1 MSGPVMSDLARL
13 AVVVVSYGDP
23 ALLERH
29 TTLVAEALRP
39 ARVVVVDNYSSDANR
54 DAVRALCEREGW
66 TGVFPG
72 TNTGFGA
79 GCNLGAAAALDA
91 GAEVLLFLNPDATI
105 DAESAVRLVAAVDA
119 EPLLLAGPT
128 VLGPGGEVASAGID
142 LDLDTGAMRPW
153 RRRGERSD
161 EAETLPW
168 VTGACF
174 AVTRELWERLAGFDE
189 RYFLYWEDVDLCA
202 RVRAFGGRVAV
213 IDGATATHS
222 GGGTQRPEGSRAKS
236 AAYYYFNIRNR
247 ALFARTWLG
256 QERERAWRRGAV
268 GAAYEILMRGGRRQL
283 LHPVRP
289 VSAVVR
295 GLHDGRRDRPVRVLE
310 SVRELRTTTNPY
322 IVQLV
327 ETLGRR
333 DDTEVVLFAFAR
345 AIAGRYDVFHV
356 HWPELL
362 MSARTPLRRLA
373 RRLLTTAFVTR
384 LRLTNTPAVR
394 TWHNLTRPDGL
405 SRWDHRLLDSL
416 ERRTRH
422 VIRLTDQTAPP
433 LDVPT
438 STIVHGHYRDWF
450 ASEVSTSSTTGST
463 TRSTTG
469 STTRQPRRVLY
480 FGLIKP
486 YKGVEQLLEAVADSP
501 GADLDVRL
509 VGSPS
514 DAALADRVRA
524 AVAADARVSAE
535 LSYADDATLAAEIGA
550 AALVVLPYKAM
561 HNSGAL
567 LLALSL
573 DTPVLAPDNEVN
585 RRLADEVGDGW
596 LHLFEGTLT
605 IEDLERALKAVANNR
620 PAGRPDLSAREWPE
634 SAALHAGAFRAA
646 LYPFH

>member
-1 MSGPVMSDLARL
+1 MSNLSRL

-23 ALLERH
+23 ALLEHH
-29 TTLVAEALRP
+29 TTQVATALAP
-39 ARVVVVDNYSSDANR
+39 ARIVVVDNHSTDANR
-54 DAVRALCEREGW
+54 AAVRNLCERKGW

-79 GCNLGAAAALDA
+79 GCNLGAAAALA
-91 GAEVLLFLNPDATI
+91 EGAEVLLFLNPDATI
-105 DAESAVRLVAAVDA
+105 DTESAVRLVAAVDA

-128 VLGPGGEVASAGID
+128 VLGSDGEVASAGLD
-142 LDLDTGAMRPW
+142 LDLETGTMRPW
-153 RRRGERSD
+153 RRRAQHSRSQRP

-168 VTGACF
+168 ITGACF
-174 AVTRELWERLAGFDE
+174 AVTRELWERVGGFDE

-202 RVRAFGGRVAV
+202 RVQALGGRVAV

-222 GGGTQRPEGSRAKS
+222 GGGTQRAEGSRAKS
-236 AAYYYFNIRNR
+236 PAYYYFNIRNR
-247 ALFARTWLG
+247 ALFARTWLS
-256 QERERAWRRGAV
+256 QERQQAWRRGAV

-289 VSAVVR
+289 VSAAVR
-295 GLHDGRRDRPVRVLE
+295 GLRDGRRDRPVRVLE
-310 SVRELRTTTNPY
+310 SARELRATTNPY

-327 ETLGRR
+327 QTLGRR
-333 DDTEVVLFAFAR
+333 DDTEVLLFGFAR

-373 RRLLTTAFVTR
+373 RRLLTTAFVA
-384 LRLTNTPAVR
+384 RLTLTRTPVVR
-394 TWHNLTRPDGL
+394 TWHNLLRPDGL

-438 STIVHGHYRDWF
+438 STIVHAHYRDWF
-450 ASEVSTSSTTGST
+450 APMIEVSTSSATGST
-463 TRSTTG
+463 TSH
-469 STTRQPRRVLY
+469 PRRVLY

-486 YKGVEQLLEAVADSP
+486 YKGVELLLEAVADSP
-501 GADLDVRL
+501 EADLEVRL
-509 VGSPS
+509 IGSPT
-514 DAALADRVRA
+514 DPALADQVRA

-535 LSYADDATLAAEIGA
+535 LSYADDATLAAEIA
-550 AALVVLPYKAM
+550 QAALVVLPYRAM

-585 RRLADEVGDGW
+585 RRLADEVGAGW

-605 IEDLERALKAVANNR
+605 IEDLERALKSVATD
-620 PAGRPDLSAREWPE
+620 PPSGRPDLSAREWPE
-634 SAALHAGAFRAA
+634 SAALHAAAFRAA
-646 LYPFH
+646 LRP

>member
-1 MSGPVMSDLARL
+1 MSELSRL
-13 AVVVVSYGDP
+13 AVVVVSYGAP

-29 TTLVAEALRP
+29 TTHVAAALRP
-39 ARVVVVDNYSSDANR
+39 ARIVVVDNHSTDANR

-79 GCNLGAAAALDA
+79 GCNLGAAAALA
-91 GAEVLLFLNPDATI
+91 EGAEVLLFLNPDATI
-105 DAESAVRLVAAVDA
+105 DAESAVRLMAAVEA

-128 VLGPGGEVASAGID
+128 VLGSDGSVASAGID
-142 LDLDTGAMRPW
+142 LDLDTGMMRPW
-153 RRRGERSD
+153 RRRAALPIEQSPG
-161 EAETLPW
+161 AETLPW

-174 AVTRELWERLAGFDE
+174 AVTRELWERLSGFDE

-202 RVRAFGGRVAV
+202 RVQALGGRVAV
-213 IDGATATHS
+213 IDGVTAIHS
-222 GGGTQRPEGSRAKS
+222 GGGTQRAEGSRAKS
-236 AAYYYFNIRNR
+236 PAYYYFNIRNR
-247 ALFARTWLG
+247 ALFARAWLS
-256 QERERAWRRGAV
+256 QERQGAWRRGAV

-295 GLHDGRRDRPVRVLE
+295 GLRDGRRDRPVRVLA
-310 SVRELRTTTNPY
+310 SARELRATTNPY

-333 DDTEVVLFAFAR
+333 DDTEVVLFGFAR
-345 AIAGRYDVFHV
+345 AIVGRYDVFHV

-362 MSARTPLRRLA
+362 LTSARTPLRRLA
-373 RRLLTTAFVTR
+373 RRLLTTAFILR
-384 LRLTNTPAVR
+384 LRLTRTPVVR
-394 TWHNLTRPDGL
+394 TWHNLVRPDGL
-405 SRWDHRLLDSL
+405 SRWDHLLLNAL

-433 LDVPT
+433 LDVPI
-438 STIVHGHYRDWF
+438 STIVHAHYRDWF
-450 ASEVSTSSTTGST
+450 EPVIRALDETVETVE
-463 TRSTTG
+463 
-469 STTRQPRRVLY
+469 RRVLY

-501 GADLDVRL
+501 EADLDVRL

-514 DAALADRVRA
+514 DPALADQVRA
-524 AVAADARVSAE
+524 AVAADTRVSAD
-535 LSYADDATLAAEIGA
+535 LSYADDATLAAEIA
-550 AALVVLPYKAM
+550 AATLVVLPYKAM

-585 RRLADEVGDGW
+585 RRLAEEVGEGW

-605 IEDLERALKAVANNR
+605 IEDLERALKAVVAN
-620 PAGRPDLSAREWPE
+620 PPYGRPDLSAREWPE
-634 SAALHAGAFRAA
+634 SAALHAAAFRAS
-646 LYPFH
+646 LYP

>member
-1 MSGPVMSDLARL
+1 MSELSPL

-29 TTLVAEALRP
+29 TTQVAAALRP
-39 ARVVVVDNYSSDANR
+39 ARIVVVDNHSTDANR
-54 DAVRALCEREGW
+54 DAARALCDREGW

-79 GCNLGAAAALDA
+79 GCNLGAAAALA
-91 GAEVLLFLNPDATI
+91 EGAEVLLFLNPDATI
-105 DAESAVRLVAAVDA
+105 DAESAVRLMAAVEA

-128 VLGPGGEVASAGID
+128 VLSPDGEVASAGLD
-142 LDLDTGAMRPW
+142 LDLDTGMMRPW
-153 RRRGERSD
+153 RRRAEHP

-174 AVTRELWERLAGFDE
+174 AVTRELWERLSGFDE

-202 RVRAFGGRVAV
+202 RVQALGGRVAV
-213 IDGATATHS
+213 IDGATAIHS
-222 GGGTQRPEGSRAKS
+222 GGGTQRAEGSRAKS
-236 AAYYYFNIRNR
+236 PAYYYFNIRNR
-247 ALFARTWLG
+247 ALFARTWLS
-256 QERERAWRRGAV
+256 QERQRAWRRGAV

-289 VSAVVR
+289 VSAVIR
-295 GLHDGRRDRPVRVLE
+295 GLRDGRRDRPVRVLE
-310 SVRELRTTTNPY
+310 SARELRATTNPY

-333 DDTEVVLFAFAR
+333 DDTEVVLFGFAR

-362 MSARTPLRRLA
+362 LTSARTPLRRLA
-373 RRLLTTAFVTR
+373 RRLLTSAFILR
-384 LRLTNTPAVR
+384 LRLTRTPVVR
-394 TWHNLTRPDGL
+394 TWHNLVRPDGL
-405 SRWDHRLLDSL
+405 SRWDHRLLDAL

-438 STIVHGHYRDWF
+438 STIVHAHYRDWF
-450 ASEVSTSSTTGST
+450 DRIEPAFEATPN
-463 TRSTTG
+463 
-469 STTRQPRRVLY
+469 PRRVLY

-501 GADLDVRL
+501 EADLDVRL

-514 DAALADRVRA
+514 DPALADQVRA
-524 AVAADARVSAE
+524 AAATDARISAD
-535 LSYADDATLAAEIGA
+535 LTYADDATLAAEIAGA
-550 AALVVLPYKAM
+550 TLVVLPYKAM

-585 RRLADEVGDGW
+585 RRLAEEVGEGW

-605 IEDLERALKAVANNR
+605 IEDLERALKAVTAN
-620 PAGRPDLSAREWPE
+620 PPGGRPDLSAREWPE
-634 SAALHAGAFRAA
+634 SAALHAAAFRAA
-646 LYPFH
+646 LLP

>member
-1 MSGPVMSDLARL
+1 MSELSRL

-29 TTLVAEALRP
+29 TTQVAAALRH
-39 ARVVVVDNYSSDANR
+39 ARIVVVDNHSTDAHR
-54 DAVRALCEREGW
+54 DAVRRLCDREGW

-79 GCNLGAAAALDA
+79 GCNLGAAAALA
-91 GAEVLLFLNPDATI
+91 EGAEVLLFLNPDATI
-105 DAESAVRLVAAVDA
+105 EAESAVRLMAAVEA

-128 VLGPGGEVASAGID
+128 VLGADGEVASAGLD

-153 RRRGERSD
+153 RRRSEHPG
-161 EAETLPW
+161 AETLPW

-174 AVTRELWERLAGFDE
+174 AVTRELWERLSGFDE

-202 RVRAFGGRVAV
+202 RVQALGGRVAV
-213 IDGATATHS
+213 IEGATAIHS
-222 GGGTQRPEGSRAKS
+222 GGGTQRLEGSRAKS
-236 AAYYYFNIRNR
+236 PAYYYFNIRNR
-247 ALFARTWLG
+247 ALFARTWLS
-256 QERERAWRRGAV
+256 QERQRSWRRGAV

-289 VSAVVR
+289 VSAVLR
-295 GLHDGRRDRPVRVLE
+295 GLRDGRRDRPVRVLE
-310 SVRELRTTTNPY
+310 SARELRATTNPY
-322 IVQLV
+322 IVQLI
-327 ETLGRR
+327 ETLGQR
-333 DDTEVVLFAFAR
+333 DDTEVVLFGFAR
-345 AIAGRYDVFHV
+345 AIVGRYDVFHV

-362 MSARTPLRRLA
+362 VTSARTPLRRLA
-373 RRLLTTAFVTR
+373 RRLLTTAFITR
-384 LRLTNTPAVR
+384 LWLTRTPVVR
-394 TWHNLTRPDGL
+394 TWHNLVRPDGL
-405 SRWDHRLLDSL
+405 SRWDHRLLDAL

-438 STIVHGHYRDWF
+438 STIVHAHYRDWF
-450 ASEVSTSSTTGST
+450 EPVTEALEPIEPVDS
-463 TRSTTG
+463 
-469 STTRQPRRVLY
+469 RVLY

-501 GADLDVRL
+501 EADLDVRL

-514 DAALADRVRA
+514 DPALADRVRA
-524 AVAADARVSAE
+524 AVAADARISAD
-535 LSYADDATLAAEIGA
+535 LSYADDPTLAAEIA
-550 AALVVLPYKAM
+550 AATLVVLPYKAM

-585 RRLADEVGDGW
+585 RRLAEEVGEGW

-605 IEDLERALKAVANNR
+605 VEDLERALKAVTANP

-634 SAALHAGAFRAA
+634 SAALHAAAFRAS
-646 LYPFH
+646 LYP

>member
-1 MSGPVMSDLARL
+1 MSELSRL

-29 TTLVAEALRP
+29 TTQVAAALGP
-39 ARVVVVDNYSSDANR
+39 ARIVVVDNHSTDAHR
-54 DAVRALCEREGW
+54 DAVRQLCDRGGW

-79 GCNLGAAAALDA
+79 GCNLGAAAALAD

-105 DAESAVRLVAAVDA
+105 DAESAVRLMAAVEA

-128 VLGPGGEVASAGID
+128 VLGPDGEVASAGLD

-153 RRRGERSD
+153 RRRTEHP
-161 EAETLPW
+161 EADTLPW
-168 VTGACF
+168 VTGACI
-174 AVTRELWERLAGFDE
+174 AVTRELWERLSGFDE

-202 RVRAFGGRVAV
+202 RVQALGGRVAV
-213 IDGATATHS
+213 IDGATAIHS
-222 GGGTQRPEGSRAKS
+222 GGGTQRLEGSRAKS
-236 AAYYYFNIRNR
+236 PAYYYFNIRNR
-247 ALFARTWLG
+247 ALFARTWLS
-256 QERERAWRRGAV
+256 QERQQAWRRGAF

-289 VSAVVR
+289 VSAVLR
-295 GLHDGRRDRPVRVLE
+295 GLRDGRRDRPVRVLE
-310 SVRELRTTTNPY
+310 SARELRATTNPY
-322 IVQLV
+322 IVQLI
-327 ETLGRR
+327 ETLDRR
-333 DDTEVVLFAFAR
+333 DDTEVVLFGFAR
-345 AIAGRYDVFHV
+345 AIVGRYDVFHV

-362 MSARTPLRRLA
+362 LTSARTPLRRLA
-373 RRLLTTAFVTR
+373 RRLLTTAFITR
-384 LRLTNTPAVR
+384 LRLTRTPVVR
-394 TWHNLTRPDGL
+394 TWHNLVRPNGL
-405 SRWDHRLLDSL
+405 SRWDHRLLDAL

-438 STIVHGHYRDWF
+438 STIVHAHYRDWF
-450 ASEVSTSSTTGST
+450 EPVIEALEPIEPVDS
-463 TRSTTG
+463 
-469 STTRQPRRVLY
+469 RVLY

-486 YKGVEQLLEAVADSP
+486 YKGVEQLLEAIADSP
-501 GADLDVRL
+501 EAELDVRL

-514 DAALADRVRA
+514 DPALADRVRA
-524 AVAADARVSAE
+524 AAAADARISAD
-535 LSYADDATLAAEIGA
+535 LSYADDPTLAAEIA
-550 AALVVLPYKAM
+550 AATLVVLPYKAM

-585 RRLADEVGDGW
+585 RRLAEEVGEGW

-605 IEDLERALKAVANNR
+605 IEDLERALKAVTANP

-634 SAALHAGAFRAA
+634 SAALHAAAFRVS
-646 LYPFH
+646 LYP

>member
-1 MSGPVMSDLARL
+1 MSDLARV

-29 TTLVAEALRP
+29 TTRVAAALRP
-39 ARVVVVDNYSSDANR
+39 ARIVVVDNHSTDAHR
-54 DAVRALCEREGW
+54 AAVRTLCEREGW

-79 GCNLGAAAALDA
+79 GCNLGAAAALAA
-91 GAEVLLFLNPDATI
+91 GAEVLLFLNPDAGI
-105 DAESAVRLVAAVDA
+105 DAESAVRLVAAVEA

-128 VLGPGGEVASAGID
+128 VLGPDGSVASAGLD
-142 LDLDTGAMRPW
+142 LDLDTGTMRPW
-153 RRRGERSD
+153 RRR
-161 EAETLPW
+161 AEHPGADTLPW

-213 IDGATATHS
+213 VDGATAIHS
-222 GGGTQRPEGSRAKS
+222 GGGTQRAEGSRAKS

-247 ALFARTWLG
+247 ALFARTWLS
-256 QERERAWRRGAV
+256 QEQERAWRRGAV

-289 VSAVVR
+289 VSAVLQ
-295 GLHDGRRDRPVRVLE
+295 GLRDGRRDRPVRVME
-310 SVRELRTTTNPY
+310 SVRELRATTNPY

-327 ETLGRR
+327 ETLGQR
-333 DDTEVVLFAFAR
+333 DDTEVVLFGFGR
-345 AIAGRYDVFHV
+345 AIAGRYDIFHV

-362 MSARTPLRRLA
+362 ITSAGTPLRRLA
-373 RRLLTTAFVTR
+373 RRLLTTAFVARLWLTR
-384 LRLTNTPAVR
+384 TPVVR
-394 TWHNLTRPDGL
+394 TWHNLARPDGL
-405 SRWDHRLLDSL
+405 SRWDHRLLDAL

-433 LDVPT
+433 LEVPT
-438 STIVHGHYRDWF
+438 STIVHAHYRDWF
-450 ASEVSTSSTTGST
+450 ERIEPAAEVTPN
-463 TRSTTG
+463 
-469 STTRQPRRVLY
+469 PRRALY

-501 GADLDVRL
+501 EADLDVRL
-509 VGSPS
+509 VGSPA
-514 DAALADRVRA
+514 DPTLADRVRA
-524 AVAADARVSAE
+524 AVSADPRISAE
-535 LSYADDATLAAEIGA
+535 LSYADDATLAAEIAA

-585 RRLADEVGDGW
+585 RRLAEEVGEGW

-605 IEDLERALKAVANNR
+605 IEDLERALKAVAAG
-620 PAGRPDLSAREWPE
+620 PPPGRPDLSAREWPE
-634 SAALHAGAFRAA
+634 SAALHAAAFRAA
-646 LYPFH
+646 LLP

>member
-1 MSGPVMSDLARL
+1 MSDLGRL
-13 AVVVVSYGDP
+13 AVVVVGYGDP
-23 ALLERH
+23 ALLERN
-29 TTLVAEALRP
+29 TTQVAAALRP
-39 ARVVVVDNYSSDANR
+39 ARIVVVDNHSTDAHR
-54 DAVRALCEREGW
+54 SAVRALCEREGW

-79 GCNLGAAAALDA
+79 GCNLGAAAALA
-91 GAEVLLFLNPDATI
+91 EGAEVLLFLNPDATI
-105 DAESAVRLVAAVDA
+105 DAESAVRLMAAVEA

-128 VLGPGGEVASAGID
+128 VLGPDGSVASAGLD
-142 LDLDTGAMRPW
+142 LDLQTGRMRPW
-153 RRRGERSD
+153 RRRAEQGPD
-161 EAETLPW
+161 AETLPW

-213 IDGATATHS
+213 VDGATAVHS
-222 GGGTQRPEGSRAKS
+222 GGGTQRSEGCRAKS
-236 AAYYYFNIRNR
+236 PAYYYFNIRNR

-289 VSAVVR
+289 LSAVLQ
-295 GLHDGRRDRPVRVLE
+295 GLRDGRRDRPVRVLE
-310 SVRELRTTTNPY
+310 SVRELRATTNPY

-327 ETLGRR
+327 ETLERR
-333 DDTEVVLFAFAR
+333 DDTEVVLFGFAR

-362 MSARTPLRRLA
+362 MTSAGTPLRRLA
-373 RRLLTTAFVTR
+373 RRLLTTAFVAR
-384 LRLTNTPAVR
+384 LRLTRTPVVR
-394 TWHNLTRPDGL
+394 TWHNLARPDGL
-405 SRWDHRLLDSL
+405 SRWDHRLLDAL

-438 STIVHGHYRDWF
+438 STIVHAHYRDWF
-450 ASEVSTSSTTGST
+450 ERIAPAAET
-463 TRSTTG
+463 TRN
-469 STTRQPRRVLY
+469 PRRTLY

-486 YKGVEQLLEAVADSP
+486 YKGVEQLLEAVAAAP
-501 GADLDVRL
+501 EADLDVRL

-514 DAALADRVRA
+514 DPTLADQVRA
-524 AVAADARVSAE
+524 AVATDPRITAD
-535 LSYADDATLAAEIGA
+535 LSYADDATLAAEIAA
-550 AALVVLPYKAM
+550 AALVVLPYRAM

-585 RRLADEVGDGW
+585 RRLAQEVGEGW

-605 IEDLERALKAVANNR
+605 IDDLEQALKAVAAGP
-620 PAGRPDLSAREWPE
+620 PAGRPDLSGREWPE
-634 SAALHAGAFRAA
+634 SAALHAAAFRAS
-646 LYPFH
+646 LYP

>member
-1 MSGPVMSDLARL
+1 MSELSRL

-29 TTLVAEALRP
+29 TTQVAAALGP
-39 ARVVVVDNYSSDANR
+39 ARIVVVDNHSTDAHR
-54 DAVRALCEREGW
+54 DAVRQLCAREGW

-79 GCNLGAAAALDA
+79 GCNLGAAAALA
-91 GAEVLLFLNPDATI
+91 EGADVLLFLNPDASI
-105 DAESAVRLVAAVDA
+105 DVESAVRLMAAVEA

-128 VLGPGGEVASAGID
+128 VLGPDGEVASAGLD
-142 LDLDTGAMRPW
+142 LDLDTGTMRPW
-153 RRRGERSD
+153 RRRTEHPKSD
-161 EAETLPW
+161 TLPW

-174 AVTRELWERLAGFDE
+174 AVTRELWERLSGFDE

-202 RVRAFGGRVAV
+202 RVQALGGRVAV
-213 IDGATATHS
+213 IEGATAIHS
-222 GGGTQRPEGSRAKS
+222 GGGTQRLEGSRAKS
-236 AAYYYFNIRNR
+236 PAYYYFNIRNR
-247 ALFARTWLG
+247 ALFARTWLSQG
-256 QERERAWRRGAV
+256 RQRTWRRGAV

-289 VSAVVR
+289 VSAVLR
-295 GLHDGRRDRPVRVLE
+295 GLRDGRRDRPVRVLE
-310 SVRELRTTTNPY
+310 SARELRATTNPY
-322 IVQLV
+322 IVQLI
-327 ETLGRR
+327 ETLERR
-333 DDTEVVLFAFAR
+333 DDTEVVLFGFAR
-345 AIAGRYDVFHV
+345 AIVGRYDVFHV

-362 MSARTPLRRLA
+362 VTSARTPLRRLA
-373 RRLLTTAFVTR
+373 RRLLTTAFITR
-384 LRLTNTPAVR
+384 LRLTRTPVVR
-394 TWHNLTRPDGL
+394 TWHNLVRSDGL
-405 SRWDHRLLDSL
+405 SPWDHRLLDAL

-422 VIRLTDQTAPP
+422 IIRLTDQTAPP

-438 STIVHGHYRDWF
+438 STIVHAHYRDWF
-450 ASEVSTSSTTGST
+450 EPVTEALEPIEPVDS
-463 TRSTTG
+463 
-469 STTRQPRRVLY
+469 RVLY

-501 GADLDVRL
+501 EADLDVRL

-514 DAALADRVRA
+514 DPALADRVRA
-524 AVAADARVSAE
+524 AVAADARISAD
-535 LSYADDATLAAEIGA
+535 LSYADDPTLAAEIA
-550 AALVVLPYKAM
+550 AATLVVLPYKAM

-585 RRLADEVGDGW
+585 RRLAEEVGEGW

-605 IEDLERALKAVANNR
+605 IEDLEGALKAVTANP

-634 SAALHAGAFRAA
+634 SAALHAAVFRAS
-646 LYPFH
+646 LYP

>member
-1 MSGPVMSDLARL
+1 MSDLSRL
-13 AVVVVSYGDP
+13 AVVVVGYGDP
-23 ALLERH
+23 TLLERN
-29 TTLVAEALRP
+29 TTQVAAALGP
-39 ARVVVVDNYSSDANR
+39 ARIVVVDNFSTDANR
-54 DAVRALCEREGW
+54 AAVRALCEHEGW

-79 GCNLGAAAALDA
+79 GCNLGAAAALAA

-105 DAESAVRLVAAVDA
+105 DAESVVRLVAAVEA

-128 VLGPGGEVASAGID
+128 VLGPDGSVASAGID
-142 LDLDTGAMRPW
+142 LDVKTGAMRPW
-153 RRRGERSD
+153 RRRTEHP

-168 VTGACF
+168 ITGACF
-174 AVTRELWERLAGFDE
+174 AVTRELWERLTGFDE

-202 RVRAFGGRVAV
+202 RVRTFGGQVAIV
-213 IDGATATHS
+213 DGATATHS
-222 GGGTQRPEGSRAKS
+222 GGGTQRAEGSRAKS
-236 AAYYYFNIRNR
+236 PAYYYFNIRNR
-247 ALFARTWLG
+247 ALFARTWLN
-256 QERERAWRRGAV
+256 QEQERAWRRGAV

-289 VSAVVR
+289 VSAVLQ
-295 GLHDGRRDRPVRVLE
+295 GLRDGRRDRPVRVME
-310 SVRELRTTTNPY
+310 SVRELRPTTNPY

-333 DDTEVVLFAFAR
+333 DDTEVVLFGFAR

-356 HWPELL
+356 HWPEL
-362 MSARTPLRRLA
+362 MTTSAGTPLRRLA
-373 RRLLTTAFVTR
+373 RRLLTTAFVAR
-384 LRLTNTPAVR
+384 LRLTRTPVVR
-394 TWHNLTRPDGL
+394 TWHNLARPDGL
-405 SRWDHRLLDSL
+405 TRWDHRLLDAL

-438 STIVHGHYRDWF
+438 STIVHAHYRDWF
-450 ASEVSTSSTTGST
+450 EPVIEALAEPVETVE
-463 TRSTTG
+463 
-469 STTRQPRRVLY
+469 RRVLY

-486 YKGVEQLLEAVADSP
+486 YKGVEQLLEAVTDHP
-501 GADLDVRL
+501 EADLDVRL

-514 DAALADRVRA
+514 DPTLADRVRA
-524 AVAADARVSAE
+524 AVEADPRVSAE
-535 LSYADDATLAAEIGA
+535 LSYADDATLAAEVAA

-573 DTPVLAPDNEVN
+573 DTPVLAPANEVN
-585 RRLADEVGDGW
+585 RRLAEEVGEGW

-605 IEDLERALKAVANNR
+605 IEDLERALKAVAAN
-620 PAGRPDLSAREWPE
+620 PPGDRPDLSAREWPE
-634 SAALHAGAFRAA
+634 SAALHAAAFRASM
-646 LYPFH
+646 YP

>member
-1 MSGPVMSDLARL
+1 MSDLSRL

-29 TTLVAEALRP
+29 TTKVAAAVGP
-39 ARVVVVDNYSSDANR
+39 ARIVVVDNHSTDAHR
-54 DAVRALCEREGW
+54 AAVRDLCEREGW
-66 TGVFPG
+66 TGILPG

-79 GCNLGAAAALDA
+79 GCNLGAAAALA
-91 GAEVLLFLNPDATI
+91 EGAEVLLFLNPDATI
-105 DAESAVRLVAAVDA
+105 DAESAVRLVAAVEA
-119 EPLLLAGPT
+119 ETLLLAGPT
-128 VLGPGGEVASAGID
+128 VLGPGGEVASAGLD
-142 LDLDTGAMRPW
+142 LDLDTGMMRPW
-153 RRRGERSD
+153 RRRAEHS
-161 EAETLPW
+161 EADTLPW
-168 VTGACF
+168 LTGACF

-213 IDGATATHS
+213 VDGATAVHA
-222 GGGTQRPEGSRAKS
+222 GGGTQRAEGSRAKS
-236 AAYYYFNIRNR
+236 PGYYYFNIRNR
-247 ALFARTWLG
+247 ALFARTWLS

-289 VSAVVR
+289 LSAVIQ

-310 SVRELRTTTNPY
+310 SARELRATTNPY

-327 ETLGRR
+327 ESVGQR
-333 DDTEVVLFAFAR
+333 DDTEVVLFGFAR

-362 MSARTPLRRLA
+362 LTSARTPLRRLA
-373 RRLLTTAFVTR
+373 RRLLTTAFVARLWLTR
-384 LRLTNTPAVR
+384 TPVVR

-405 SRWDHRLLDSL
+405 SRWDHRILDAL

-422 VIRLTDQTAPP
+422 VIRLTDQTVPP
-433 LDVPT
+433 LEVPT
-438 STIVHGHYRDWF
+438 STIVHAHYRDWF
-450 ASEVSTSSTTGST
+450 ERIEPAVEATPN
-463 TRSTTG
+463 
-469 STTRQPRRVLY
+469 PRRALY

-486 YKGVEQLLEAVADSP
+486 YKGVEQLLAAVADSP
-501 GADLDVRL
+501 EADLDVRL

-514 DAALADRVRA
+514 DPALADQVRA
-524 AVAADARVSAE
+524 AVAADARVSAD
-535 LSYADDATLAAEIGA
+535 LSYADDATLAAEIAA
-550 AALVVLPYKAM
+550 AALVVLPYRAM

-585 RRLADEVGDGW
+585 RRLAEEVGEGW

-605 IEDLERALKAVANNR
+605 IEDLERALKAVAAT
-620 PAGRPDLSAREWPE
+620 PPSGRPDLSAREWPE
-634 SAALHAGAFRAA
+634 SAALHAAAFRAS
-646 LYPFH
+646 LYP

>member
-1 MSGPVMSDLARL
+1 MSDLARV

-29 TTLVAEALRP
+29 TTRVAAALRP
-39 ARVVVVDNYSSDANR
+39 ARIVVVDNHSTDAHR
-54 DAVRALCEREGW
+54 AAVRALCEREGW

-79 GCNLGAAAALDA
+79 GCNLGAAAALAA

-105 DAESAVRLVAAVDA
+105 DAESAVRLVAAVEA

-128 VLGPGGEVASAGID
+128 VLGPDGSVASAGLD
-142 LDLDTGAMRPW
+142 LDLDTGTMRPW
-153 RRRGERSD
+153 RRR
-161 EAETLPW
+161 AEHPGADTLPW

-213 IDGATATHS
+213 VDGATAIHS
-222 GGGTQRPEGSRAKS
+222 GGGTQRAEGSRAKS
-236 AAYYYFNIRNR
+236 PAYYYFNIRNR
-247 ALFARTWLG
+247 ALFARTWLS
-256 QERERAWRRGAV
+256 QEQERAWRRGAV

-289 VSAVVR
+289 VSAVLQ
-295 GLHDGRRDRPVRVLE
+295 GLRDGRRDRPVRVME
-310 SVRELRTTTNPY
+310 SVRELRATTNPY

-327 ETLGRR
+327 ETLGQR
-333 DDTEVVLFAFAR
+333 DDTDVLLFSFRR
-345 AIAGRYDVFHV
+345 ALAGRYDVFHV

-362 MSARTPLRRLA
+362 MTSASTRLRRLA
-373 RRLLTTAFVTR
+373 RRLLTAAFVARLWLTR
-384 LRLTNTPAVR
+384 TPVVR
-394 TWHNLTRPDGL
+394 TWHNLARPDGL
-405 SRWDHRLLDSL
+405 SRWDHRLLDAL

-422 VIRLTDQTAPP
+422 IIRLTEQTAPP
-433 LDVPT
+433 LEVPT
-438 STIVHGHYRDWF
+438 STILHAHYRDWF
-450 ASEVSTSSTTGST
+450 ERIEPAAEVTPN
-463 TRSTTG
+463 
-469 STTRQPRRVLY
+469 PRRALY

-501 GADLDVRL
+501 EADLDVRL
-509 VGSPS
+509 VGSPA
-514 DAALADRVRA
+514 DPTLADRVRA
-524 AVAADARVSAE
+524 AVSADPRISAE
-535 LSYADDATLAAEIGA
+535 LSYADDATLAAEIAA

-585 RRLADEVGDGW
+585 RRLAEEVGEGW
-596 LHLFEGTLT
+596 LHLFDGTLT
-605 IEDLERALKAVANNR
+605 IEDLERTLKAVAAG
-620 PAGRPDLSAREWPE
+620 PPPGRPDLSAREWPE
-634 SAALHAGAFRAA
+634 SAALHAAAFRAA
-646 LYPFH
+646 LLP

>member
-1 MSGPVMSDLARL
+1 MSDLSRL
-13 AVVVVSYGDP
+13 AVVVVSFGDP

-29 TTLVAEALRP
+29 TTQVAAELRP
-39 ARVVVVDNYSSDANR
+39 ARIVVVDNHSTDANR

-79 GCNLGAAAALDA
+79 GCNLGASAALA
-91 GAEVLLFLNPDATI
+91 EGAEVLLFLNPDATI
-105 DAESAVRLVAAVDA
+105 DAESAVRLMAAVEA
-119 EPLLLAGPT
+119 EPLLLAGPR
-128 VLGPGGEVASAGID
+128 VLGPDGVVASAGLD
-142 LDLDTGAMRPW
+142 LDLETGAMRPW
-153 RRRGERSD
+153 RRRGKHAG
-161 EAETLPW
+161 AETLLPW

-174 AVTRELWERLAGFDE
+174 AVTSELWERLSGFDE

-202 RVRAFGGRVAV
+202 RVQALGGRVSV
-213 IDGATATHS
+213 VEEATAIHS
-222 GGGTQRPEGSRAKS
+222 GGGTQRAEGSRAKS
-236 AAYYYFNIRNR
+236 PAYYYFNIRNR

-256 QERERAWRRGAV
+256 QERQRAWRRRAV

-289 VSAVVR
+289 LFAVMR
-295 GLHDGRRDRPVRVLE
+295 GLRDGRRDRPVRVLE
-310 SVRELRTTTNPY
+310 SVRELRATTNPY

-333 DDTEVVLFAFAR
+333 DDTEVLLFSWAR
-345 AIAGRYDVFHV
+345 AVAGRYDVFHV

-362 MSARTPLRRLA
+362 VTSARTPLRRLA
-373 RRLLTTAFVTR
+373 RRLLTTAFVLR
-384 LRLTNTPAVR
+384 LRLTRTPVVR
-394 TWHNLTRPDGL
+394 TWHNLVRPDGL
-405 SRWDHRLLDSL
+405 SRWDHRLLDAL
-416 ERRTRH
+416 ERRTQH

-438 STIVHGHYRDWF
+438 STIVHAHYRDWF
-450 ASEVSTSSTTGST
+450 EPVIEALPEPVD
-463 TRSTTG
+463 
-469 STTRQPRRVLY
+469 PVARRVLY

-501 GADLDVRL
+501 EADLDVRL

-514 DAALADRVRA
+514 DPTLAEQVRA
-524 AVAADARVSAE
+524 AAAADARVSAD
-535 LSYADDATLAAEIGA
+535 LSYADDATLAAEITA

-573 DTPVLAPDNEVN
+573 DTPVLAPANDVN
-585 RRLADEVGDGW
+585 RRLAEEVGEGW

-605 IEDLERALKAVANNR
+605 IEDLERTLKAVTANP

-634 SAALHAGAFRAA
+634 SAALHAAAFRAS
-646 LYPFH
+646 LHP

>member
-1 MSGPVMSDLARL
+1 MSELSRL

-29 TTLVAEALRP
+29 ATQVAAALRP
-39 ARVVVVDNYSSDANR
+39 ARIVVVDNHSTDTHR
-54 DAVRALCEREGW
+54 TAVRRLCEREGW

-79 GCNLGAAAALDA
+79 GCNLGAAAALA
-91 GAEVLLFLNPDATI
+91 EGAEVLLFVNPDATI
-105 DAESAVRLVAAVDA
+105 GAESAVRLVAAVEA

-128 VLGPGGEVASAGID
+128 VLGPDGSVASAGID

-153 RRRGERSD
+153 RRRAEHPG
-161 EAETLPW
+161 AETLPW

-213 IDGATATHS
+213 VDGATAVHA
-222 GGGTQRPEGSRAKS
+222 GGGTQRAEGSRAKS
-236 AAYYYFNIRNR
+236 PAYYYFNIRNR
-247 ALFARTWLG
+247 ALFARTWLSR
-256 QERERAWRRGAV
+256 EREQAWRRGAV

-283 LHPVRP
+283 LRPVRP
-289 VSAVVR
+289 VSAVLR
-295 GLHDGRRDRPVRVLE
+295 GLRDGRRDRPVRVLE
-310 SVRELRTTTNPY
+310 SVRELRATTNPY

-333 DDTEVVLFAFAR
+333 DDTEVVLFSFAR
-345 AIAGRYDVFHV
+345 AVAGRYDVFHV

-362 MSARTPLRRLA
+362 LTSARTPLRRLA
-373 RRLLTTAFVTR
+373 RRLLTTAFITR
-384 LRLTNTPAVR
+384 LRLTRTPVVR
-394 TWHNLTRPDGL
+394 TWHNLVRPDGL
-405 SRWDHRLLDSL
+405 SRWDHRLLDAL

-438 STIVHGHYRDWF
+438 STIVHAHYRDWF
-450 ASEVSTSSTTGST
+450 EPVVDAFAEPVETVD
-463 TRSTTG
+463 
-469 STTRQPRRVLY
+469 RRVLY

-486 YKGVEQLLEAVADSP
+486 YKGVEQLLEAVTDSP
-501 GADLDVRL
+501 EADLDVRL

-514 DAALADRVRA
+514 DPALADQVRA
-524 AVAADARVSAE
+524 AAAADARVSAD
-535 LSYADDATLAAEIGA
+535 LSYADDATLAAEIAA
-550 AALVVLPYKAM
+550 AALVVLPYRAM

-585 RRLADEVGDGW
+585 RLLVEEVGEGW
-596 LHLFEGTLT
+596 LHLFEGGLG
-605 IEDLERALKAVANNR
+605 IEDLERALKAVAANP

-634 SAALHAGAFRAA
+634 SAALHAAVFRAS
-646 LYPFH
+646 LYP

>member
-1 MSGPVMSDLARL
+1 MSDLSRL

-23 ALLERH
+23 ALVERH
-29 TTLVAEALRP
+29 TTQVAAALSP
-39 ARVVVVDNYSSDANR
+39 ARIVVVDNHSTDAHR
-54 DAVRALCEREGW
+54 LAVRTLCEREGW

-79 GCNLGAAAALDA
+79 GCNLGAAAALAD

-105 DAESAVRLVAAVDA
+105 DAESAVRLATAVED

-128 VLGPGGEVASAGID
+128 VLGPGGEVTSAGLD
-142 LDLDTGAMRPW
+142 LDLDTGMMRPW
-153 RRRGERSD
+153 RRRAQHSRPQHPD
-161 EAETLPW
+161 AETLPW
-168 VTGACF
+168 ITGACF
-174 AVTRELWERLAGFDE
+174 AVTRELWQRLSGFDE

-202 RVRAFGGRVAV
+202 RVQALGGRVAV
-213 IDGATATHS
+213 VDGATAIHA
-222 GGGTQRPEGSRAKS
+222 GGGTQRTEGSRAKS
-236 AAYYYFNIRNR
+236 PAYYYFNIRNR
-247 ALFARTWLG
+247 ALFARTWLS
-256 QERERAWRRGAV
+256 QERQRAWRRGAF

-289 VSAVVR
+289 LSAVVR
-295 GLHDGRRDRPVRVLE
+295 GLRDGRRDRPVRVLE
-310 SVRELRTTTNPY
+310 SVRELRATTNPY

-327 ETLGRR
+327 ETLARR
-333 DDTEVVLFAFAR
+333 DDTDVVLFGFAR

-356 HWPELL
+356 HWPEL
-362 MSARTPLRRLA
+362 MMTSARTPLRRLA
-373 RRLLTTAFVTR
+373 RRLLTTAFITR
-384 LRLTNTPAVR
+384 LRLTRTPVVR
-394 TWHNLTRPDGL
+394 TWHNLVRPDGL
-405 SRWDHRLLDSL
+405 SRWDHRLLDAL
-416 ERRTRH
+416 ERRTKH

-438 STIVHGHYRDWF
+438 STIVHAHYRDWF
-450 ASEVSTSSTTGST
+450 EPVIDA
-463 TRSTTG
+463 TRN
-469 STTRQPRRVLY
+469 PRRVLY

-501 GADLDVRL
+501 EADLDVRL

-514 DAALADRVRA
+514 DPTLADQVRA
-524 AVAADARVSAE
+524 AVAADARVSAD
-535 LSYADDATLAAEIGA
+535 LSYADDATLAAEIAA

-585 RRLADEVGDGW
+585 RRLADEVGEGW

-605 IEDLERALKAVANNR
+605 VEDLERALKAVAVN
-620 PAGRPDLSAREWPE
+620 PPGGRPDLSAREWPE
-634 SAALHAGAFRAA
+634 SAALHAAAFRAA
-646 LYPFH
+646 LLP

>member
-1 MSGPVMSDLARL
+1 MSELSRL

-29 TTLVAEALRP
+29 TTQVAAALRP
-39 ARVVVVDNYSSDANR
+39 ARIVVVDNHSTDAHR
-54 DAVRALCEREGW
+54 HAVRQLCDREGW

-79 GCNLGAAAALDA
+79 GCNLGAAAALA
-91 GAEVLLFLNPDATI
+91 GGAEVLLFLNPDATI
-105 DAESAVRLVAAVDA
+105 DAESAVRLVAAVEA

-128 VLGPGGEVASAGID
+128 VLGADGEVASAGLD
-142 LDLDTGAMRPW
+142 LDLDTGTMRPW
-153 RRRGERSD
+153 RRRSEHPD
-161 EAETLPW
+161 AETLPW

-174 AVTRELWERLAGFDE
+174 AVTRELWERLSGFDE

-202 RVRAFGGRVAV
+202 RVQALGGRVAV
-213 IDGATATHS
+213 IDGATAIHS
-222 GGGTQRPEGSRAKS
+222 GGGTQRREGSRAKS
-236 AAYYYFNIRNR
+236 PAYYYFNIRNR
-247 ALFARTWLG
+247 ALFARTWLSP
-256 QERERAWRRGAV
+256 ERQRAWRRGAV

-289 VSAVVR
+289 VSAVLR
-295 GLHDGRRDRPVRVLE
+295 GLRDGRRDRPVRVLE
-310 SVRELRTTTNPY
+310 SARELRATTNPY
-322 IVQLV
+322 IVQLI
-327 ETLGRR
+327 ETLDRR
-333 DDTEVVLFAFAR
+333 DDTEVVLFGFAR
-345 AIAGRYDVFHV
+345 AIVGRYDVFHV

-362 MSARTPLRRLA
+362 VTSARTPLRRLA
-373 RRLLTTAFVTR
+373 RRLLTTAFITR
-384 LRLTNTPAVR
+384 LRLTRTPVVR
-394 TWHNLTRPDGL
+394 TWHNLVRPNGL
-405 SRWDHRLLDSL
+405 SRWDHRLLDAL

-438 STIVHGHYRDWF
+438 STIVHAHYRDWF
-450 ASEVSTSSTTGST
+450 EPVTEALE
-463 TRSTTG
+463 
-469 STTRQPRRVLY
+469 PIEHDDRRVLY

-501 GADLDVRL
+501 EADLDVRL

-514 DAALADRVRA
+514 DPTLADRVRA
-524 AVAADARVSAE
+524 AVAADARISAD
-535 LSYADDATLAAEIGA
+535 LSYADDPTLAAEIA
-550 AALVVLPYKAM
+550 AATLVVLPYKAM

-585 RRLADEVGDGW
+585 RLLAEEIGEGW

-605 IEDLERALKAVANNR
+605 VEDLEHALKAVTANP

-634 SAALHAGAFRAA
+634 SAALHAAVFRAS
-646 LYPFH
+646 LYP

>member
-1 MSGPVMSDLARL
+1 MSELSRL

-29 TTLVAEALRP
+29 TTQVAAALRP
-39 ARVVVVDNYSSDANR
+39 ARIVVVDNHSTDANR
-54 DAVRALCEREGW
+54 DAVRALCGREGW

-79 GCNLGAAAALDA
+79 GCNLGAAAALAD
-91 GAEVLLFLNPDATI
+91 GAQVLLFLNPDATI
-105 DAESAVRLVAAVDA
+105 DAESAVRLMAAVEA

-128 VLGPGGEVASAGID
+128 VLGPGGEVASAGLD
-142 LDLDTGAMRPW
+142 LDLETGAMRPW
-153 RRRGERSD
+153 RRRAEHPG
-161 EAETLPW
+161 AETLPW

-174 AVTRELWERLAGFDE
+174 AVTRGLWERLSGFDE

-202 RVRAFGGRVAV
+202 RVQALGGGVAV
-213 IDGATATHS
+213 IDGATAIHS
-222 GGGTQRPEGSRAKS
+222 GGGTQRVEGSRAKS
-236 AAYYYFNIRNR
+236 PAYYYFNIRNR
-247 ALFARTWLG
+247 ALFARTWLS
-256 QERERAWRRGAV
+256 QERQRAWRRGAV

-295 GLHDGRRDRPVRVLE
+295 GLRDGRRDRPVRVLA
-310 SVRELRTTTNPY
+310 SARELRATTNPY

-333 DDTEVVLFAFAR
+333 DDTEVVLFGFAR

-362 MSARTPLRRLA
+362 LTSARTPLRRLA
-373 RRLLTTAFVTR
+373 RRLLTTAFIIR
-384 LRLTNTPAVR
+384 LRLTRTPVVR
-394 TWHNLTRPDGL
+394 TWHNLVRPDRL
-405 SRWDHRLLDSL
+405 SRWDHWLLDAL
-416 ERRTRH
+416 EHRTRH

-438 STIVHGHYRDWF
+438 STIVHAHYRDWF
-450 ASEVSTSSTTGST
+450 EPVVEAFAEPVETVE
-463 TRSTTG
+463 
-469 STTRQPRRVLY
+469 RRVLY

-501 GADLDVRL
+501 EADVDVRL

-514 DAALADRVRA
+514 DPALADQVRA
-524 AVAADARVSAE
+524 AATADPRISAD
-535 LSYADDATLAAEIGA
+535 LTYADDATLAAEIA
-550 AALVVLPYKAM
+550 AATLVVLPYKAM

-585 RRLADEVGDGW
+585 RRLAEEVGEGW

-605 IEDLERALKAVANNR
+605 IEDLERALKAVAASS
-620 PAGRPDLSAREWPE
+620 PDGRPDLSAREWPE
-634 SAALHAGAFRAA
+634 SAALHAAAFRAA
-646 LYPFH
+646 LLP

>member
-1 MSGPVMSDLARL
+1 MSDLARV

-29 TTLVAEALRP
+29 TTRVAAALRP
-39 ARVVVVDNYSSDANR
+39 ARIVVVDNHSTDAHR
-54 DAVRALCEREGW
+54 AAVRTLCEREGW

-79 GCNLGAAAALDA
+79 GCNLGAAAALAA

-105 DAESAVRLVAAVDA
+105 DAESAVRLVAAVEA

-128 VLGPGGEVASAGID
+128 VLGPDGSVASAGLD
-142 LDLDTGAMRPW
+142 LDLDTGTMRPW
-153 RRRGERSD
+153 RRRAEHPGT
-161 EAETLPW
+161 ETLPW
-168 VTGACF
+168 ITGACF

-213 IDGATATHS
+213 VDGATAIHS
-222 GGGTQRPEGSRAKS
+222 GGGTQRAEGSRAKS
-236 AAYYYFNIRNR
+236 PAYYYFNIRNR
-247 ALFARTWLG
+247 ALFARTWLS
-256 QERERAWRRGAV
+256 QEQERAWRRGAV

-289 VSAVVR
+289 VSAVLQ
-295 GLHDGRRDRPVRVLE
+295 GLRDGRRDRPVRVME
-310 SVRELRTTTNPY
+310 SVRELRATTNPY

-327 ETLGRR
+327 ETLGQR
-333 DDTEVVLFAFAR
+333 DDTEVVLFGFGR

-362 MSARTPLRRLA
+362 ITSAGTPLRRLA
-373 RRLLTTAFVTR
+373 RRLLTTAFVAR
-384 LRLTNTPAVR
+384 LRLTRTPVVR
-394 TWHNLTRPDGL
+394 TWHNLARPDGL
-405 SRWDHRLLDSL
+405 SRWDHRLLDAL

-433 LDVPT
+433 LEVPT
-438 STIVHGHYRDWF
+438 STIVHAHYRDWF
-450 ASEVSTSSTTGST
+450 ERIEPAAEVTPN
-463 TRSTTG
+463 
-469 STTRQPRRVLY
+469 PRRALY

-501 GADLDVRL
+501 EADLDVRL
-509 VGSPS
+509 VGSPA
-514 DAALADRVRA
+514 DPGLADRVRA
-524 AVAADARVSAE
+524 AVSADPRISAE
-535 LSYADDATLAAEIGA
+535 LSYADDATLAAEIAA

-585 RRLADEVGDGW
+585 RRLAEEVGEGW
-596 LHLFEGTLT
+596 LHLFDGTLT
-605 IEDLERALKAVANNR
+605 IEDLERTLKAVAAG
-620 PAGRPDLSAREWPE
+620 PPPGRPDLSAREWPE
-634 SAALHAGAFRAA
+634 SAALHAAAFRAA
-646 LYPFH
+646 LLP

>member
-1 MSGPVMSDLARL
+1 MSELSRL

-29 TTLVAEALRP
+29 TTQVAAALRH
-39 ARVVVVDNYSSDANR
+39 ARIVVVDNHSTDAHR
-54 DAVRALCEREGW
+54 DAVRRLCDREGW

-79 GCNLGAAAALDA
+79 GCNLGAAAALA
-91 GAEVLLFLNPDATI
+91 EGAEVLLFLNPDATI
-105 DAESAVRLVAAVDA
+105 EAESAVRLMAAVEA

-128 VLGPGGEVASAGID
+128 VLGADGEVASAGLD

-153 RRRGERSD
+153 RRRSEHPG
-161 EAETLPW
+161 AETLPW

-174 AVTRELWERLAGFDE
+174 AVTRELWERLSGFDE

-202 RVRAFGGRVAV
+202 RVQALGGRVAV
-213 IDGATATHS
+213 IEGATAIHS
-222 GGGTQRPEGSRAKS
+222 GGGTQRLEGSRAKS
-236 AAYYYFNIRNR
+236 PAYYYFNIRNR
-247 ALFARTWLG
+247 ALFARTWLS
-256 QERERAWRRGAV
+256 QERQRSWRRGAV

-289 VSAVVR
+289 VSAVLR
-295 GLHDGRRDRPVRVLE
+295 GLRDGRRDRPVRVLE
-310 SVRELRTTTNPY
+310 SARELRATTNPY
-322 IVQLV
+322 IVQLI
-327 ETLGRR
+327 ETLGQR
-333 DDTEVVLFAFAR
+333 DDTEVVLFGFAR
-345 AIAGRYDVFHV
+345 AIVGRYDVFHV

-362 MSARTPLRRLA
+362 VTSARTPLRRLA
-373 RRLLTTAFVTR
+373 RRLLTTAFITR
-384 LRLTNTPAVR
+384 LRLTRTPVVR
-394 TWHNLTRPDGL
+394 TWHNLVRPHGL
-405 SRWDHRLLDSL
+405 SRWDHRLLDAL

-438 STIVHGHYRDWF
+438 STIVHAHYRDWF
-450 ASEVSTSSTTGST
+450 EPVTEALEPIE
-463 TRSTTG
+463 
-469 STTRQPRRVLY
+469 QDDRRVLY

-501 GADLDVRL
+501 EADLDVRL

-514 DAALADRVRA
+514 DPALADRVRA
-524 AVAADARVSAE
+524 AVAADARISAN
-535 LSYADDATLAAEIGA
+535 LSYADDPTLAAEIA
-550 AALVVLPYKAM
+550 AATLVVLPYKAM

-585 RRLADEVGDGW
+585 RRLAEEVGEGW

-605 IEDLERALKAVANNR
+605 IEDLEGALKAVTANP

-634 SAALHAGAFRAA
+634 SAALHAAVFRAS
-646 LYPFH
+646 LYP

>member
-1 MSGPVMSDLARL
+1 MSDLARL

-29 TTLVAEALRP
+29 TTQVAAALSP
-39 ARVVVVDNYSSDANR
+39 ARIVVVDNHSTDANR
-54 DAVRALCEREGW
+54 DSVRQLCEREGW
-66 TGVFPG
+66 AGVFPG
-72 TNTGFGA
+72 ANTGFGA
-79 GCNLGAAAALDA
+79 GCNLGAAAALA
-91 GAEVLLFLNPDATI
+91 EGAEVLLFLNPDATL

-128 VLGPGGEVASAGID
+128 VLGPDGEVASAGLD
-142 LDLDTGAMRPW
+142 LDLDTGMMRPW
-153 RRRGERSD
+153 RRRAEHSG
-161 EAETLPW
+161 AETLPW

-174 AVTRELWERLAGFDE
+174 AVTRELWERLSGFDE

-202 RVRAFGGRVAV
+202 RVQALGGRVAV

-222 GGGTQRPEGSRAKS
+222 GGGTQRAEGSHAKS
-236 AAYYYFNIRNR
+236 PAYYYFNIRNR
-247 ALFARTWLG
+247 ALFARTWLS
-256 QERERAWRRGAV
+256 QERQRAWRRGAF

-289 VSAVVR
+289 VSAVAR
-295 GLHDGRRDRPVRVLE
+295 GLRDCRRDRPVRVLE
-310 SVRELRTTTNPY
+310 SVRELRATTNPY

-333 DDTEVVLFAFAR
+333 DDTEVVLFDFAR

-362 MSARTPLRRLA
+362 LTSARTPLRRLA
-373 RRLLTTAFVTR
+373 RRLLTTVFFAR
-384 LRLTNTPAVR
+384 LRLTRTPVVR
-394 TWHNLTRPDGL
+394 TWHNLVRPDGL
-405 SRWDHRLLDSL
+405 SRWDHRLLDAL

-438 STIVHGHYRDWF
+438 STIVHAHYRDWF
-450 ASEVSTSSTTGST
+450 EPVIEALAEPVETID
-463 TRSTTG
+463 
-469 STTRQPRRVLY
+469 RRVLY

-486 YKGVEQLLEAVADSP
+486 YKGVEQLLEAVADSHD
-501 GADLDVRL
+501 ADLDVRL

-514 DAALADRVRA
+514 DPALADQVRA
-524 AVAADARVSAE
+524 AAAADARISAD
-535 LSYADDATLAAEIGA
+535 LSYADDATLAAEIA
-550 AALVVLPYKAM
+550 AATLVVLPYKAM

-585 RRLADEVGDGW
+585 RRLAEEVGEGW
-596 LHLFEGTLT
+596 LHLFEGTIS
-605 IEDLERALKAVANNR
+605 IEDLERALKAVAAT
-620 PAGRPDLSAREWPE
+620 PHGGRPDLSAREWPE
-634 SAALHAGAFRAA
+634 SAALHAAAFRAA
-646 LYPFH
+646 LLP

>member
-1 MSGPVMSDLARL
+1 MSELSRL

-29 TTLVAEALRP
+29 TTQVAAALPP
-39 ARVVVVDNYSSDANR
+39 AQIVVVDNHSTDSHR

-79 GCNLGAAAALDA
+79 GCNLGAAAALA
-91 GAEVLLFLNPDATI
+91 EGAEVLLFLNPDATI
-105 DAESAVRLVAAVDA
+105 DTESAVRLMSAVEA

-128 VLGPGGEVASAGID
+128 VLGPDGEVASAGLD
-142 LDLDTGAMRPW
+142 LDLDTGMMRPW
-153 RRRGERSD
+153 RRRSEHP

-174 AVTRELWERLAGFDE
+174 AVTRELWERLSGFDE

-202 RVRAFGGRVAV
+202 RVQALGGRVAV
-213 IDGATATHS
+213 IDGATAIHS
-222 GGGTQRPEGSRAKS
+222 GGGTQRAEGSRAKS
-236 AAYYYFNIRNR
+236 PAYYYFNIRNR
-247 ALFARTWLG
+247 ALFARTWLS
-256 QERERAWRRGAV
+256 QERQRAWRRGAA

-289 VSAVVR
+289 VSAVAR
-295 GLHDGRRDRPVRVLE
+295 GLRDGRRDRPVRVLA
-310 SVRELRTTTNPY
+310 SARELRATTNPY

-327 ETLGRR
+327 ETLGQR
-333 DDTEVVLFAFAR
+333 DDTEVVLFGFAR

-362 MSARTPLRRLA
+362 LTSARTPLRRLA
-373 RRLLTTAFVTR
+373 RRLLTTAFITR
-384 LRLTNTPAVR
+384 LRLTRTPVVR
-394 TWHNLTRPDGL
+394 TWHNLVRPDGL
-405 SRWDHRLLDSL
+405 SRWDHLLLNAL

-438 STIVHGHYRDWF
+438 STILHAHYRDWF
-450 ASEVSTSSTTGST
+450 EPVLV
-463 TRSTTG
+463 
-469 STTRQPRRVLY
+469 PVEPVERRVLY

-486 YKGVEQLLEAVADSP
+486 YKGVEQLLDAVADSP
-501 GADLDVRL
+501 EAGLDVRL

-514 DAALADRVRA
+514 DPALADQVRA
-524 AVAADARVSAE
+524 AAAADARISAD
-535 LSYADDATLAAEIGA
+535 LTYADDATLAAEIA
-550 AALVVLPYKAM
+550 AATLVVLPYKAM

-585 RRLADEVGDGW
+585 RRLAEEVGEGW
-596 LHLFEGTLT
+596 LHLFEGTIT
-605 IEDLERALKAVANNR
+605 IEDLERALKAVATS
-620 PAGRPDLSAREWPE
+620 PPDGRPDLSAREWPE
-634 SAALHAGAFRAA
+634 SAALHAAVFRAS
-646 LYPFH
+646 LYP

>member
-1 MSGPVMSDLARL
+1 MSELSRL

-29 TTLVAEALRP
+29 TTKVAAALRP
-39 ARVVVVDNYSSDANR
+39 ARIVVVDNHSTDANR
-54 DAVRALCEREGW
+54 AAVRALCEREGW

-79 GCNLGAAAALDA
+79 GCNLGAAAALA
-91 GAEVLLFLNPDATI
+91 EGAEVLLFLNPDATI
-105 DAESAVRLVAAVDA
+105 DAESAVRLVAAVEA

-128 VLGPGGEVASAGID
+128 VLGPDGSVASAGLD
-142 LDLDTGAMRPW
+142 LDLETGAMRPW
-153 RRRGERSD
+153 RRRAALPVESP

-174 AVTRELWERLAGFDE
+174 TVARELWERLAGFDE

-202 RVRAFGGRVAV
+202 RARAFGGRVAV
-213 IDGATATHS
+213 VDGASAVHS
-222 GGGTQRPEGSRAKS
+222 GGGTQRAEGSRAKS
-236 AAYYYFNIRNR
+236 PAYYYFNIRNR
-247 ALFARTWLG
+247 ALFARTWLSR
-256 QERERAWRRGAV
+256 EREQAWRRGAV

-289 VSAVVR
+289 LSAVMR
-295 GLHDGRRDRPVRVLE
+295 GLRDGRRDRPVRVLE
-310 SVRELRTTTNPY
+310 SVRELRATTNPY

-333 DDTEVVLFAFAR
+333 DDTEVLLFGWAR

-362 MSARTPLRRLA
+362 VTSARTPLRRLA
-373 RRLLTTAFVTR
+373 RRLLTTAFVAR
-384 LRLTNTPAVR
+384 LRLTRTPVVR
-394 TWHNLTRPDGL
+394 TWHNLVRPDGL
-405 SRWDHRLLDSL
+405 SRWDHRLLDAL

-438 STIVHGHYRDWF
+438 STIVHAHYRDWF
-450 ASEVSTSSTTGST
+450 EPVIDAFAEPVETVD
-463 TRSTTG
+463 
-469 STTRQPRRVLY
+469 RRVLY

-501 GADLDVRL
+501 EADLDVRL

-514 DAALADRVRA
+514 DPALAEQVRA
-524 AVAADARVSAE
+524 AAATDTRVSAD
-535 LSYADDATLAAEIGA
+535 LSYADDATLAAEITA

-585 RRLADEVGDGW
+585 RRLAEEVGEGW
-596 LHLFEGTLT
+596 LHLFEGTVS
-605 IEDLERALKAVANNR
+605 IEDLERALKAVAAGP
-620 PAGRPDLSAREWPE
+620 PAERPDLSAREWPE
-634 SAALHAGAFRAA
+634 SAALHAAAFRAA
-646 LYPFH
+646 LYP

>member
-1 MSGPVMSDLARL
+1 MSDLARL

-29 TTLVAEALRP
+29 TTQVAAALRP
-39 ARVVVVDNYSSDANR
+39 ARIVVVDNHSTDAHR
-54 DAVRALCEREGW
+54 LAVRQLCEREGW

-79 GCNLGAAAALDA
+79 GCNLGAAAALAA

-105 DAESAVRLVAAVDA
+105 DAESAVGLVAAVEA

-128 VLGPGGEVASAGID
+128 VLGSGGEVASAGLD
-142 LDLDTGAMRPW
+142 LDLDTGMMRPW
-153 RRRGERSD
+153 RRRAEHPD
-161 EAETLPW
+161 AETLPW

-174 AVTRELWERLAGFDE
+174 AVTRELWERLSGFDE

-202 RVRAFGGRVAV
+202 RVQALGGRVAV
-213 IDGATATHS
+213 VDGATAIHS
-222 GGGTQRPEGSRAKS
+222 GGGTQRAEGSRAKS
-236 AAYYYFNIRNR
+236 PAYYYFNIRNR
-247 ALFARTWLG
+247 ALFARTWLS
-256 QERERAWRRGAV
+256 QERQRTWRRGAV

-289 VSAVVR
+289 LSAVAR
-295 GLHDGRRDRPVRVLE
+295 GLRDGRRDRPVRVLE
-310 SVRELRTTTNPY
+310 SVRELRATTNPY

-333 DDTEVVLFAFAR
+333 DDTEVVLFGFAR

-356 HWPELL
+356 HWPDL
-362 MSARTPLRRLA
+362 MLTSARTPLRRLA
-373 RRLLTTAFVTR
+373 RQLLTTAFIIR
-384 LRLTNTPAVR
+384 LRLTRTPVVR
-394 TWHNLTRPDGL
+394 TWHNLVRPDGL
-405 SRWDHRLLDSL
+405 SRWNHWLLDAL
-416 ERRTRH
+416 ERRTSH

-438 STIVHGHYRDWF
+438 STIIHAHYRDWF
-450 ASEVSTSSTTGST
+450 EPVIEAVTESVGPVEPVK
-463 TRSTTG
+463 
-469 STTRQPRRVLY
+469 RRVLY

-501 GADLDVRL
+501 EADLDVRL

-514 DAALADRVRA
+514 DPALADQVGA
-524 AVAADARVSAE
+524 AAAADARISTD
-535 LSYADDATLAAEIGA
+535 LSYADDATLAAEIA
-550 AALVVLPYKAM
+550 AATLVVLPYKAM

-585 RRLADEVGDGW
+585 RRLSEEVGEGW
-596 LHLFEGTLT
+596 LHLFEGILT
-605 IEDLERALKAVANNR
+605 IEDLERALKAVAAT
-620 PAGRPDLSAREWPE
+620 PPHGRPDLSAREWPE
-634 SAALHAGAFRAA
+634 SAALHAAAFRAA
-646 LYPFH
+646 LYP

>member
-1 MSGPVMSDLARL
+1 MSDLARL

-29 TTLVAEALRP
+29 TTQVAAALSP
-39 ARVVVVDNYSSDANR
+39 ARIVVVDNHSTDAHR
-54 DAVRALCEREGW
+54 LAVRTLCEREGW

-79 GCNLGAAAALDA
+79 GCNLGAAAALA
-91 GAEVLLFLNPDATI
+91 EGAEVLLFLNPDATI
-105 DAESAVRLVAAVDA
+105 DAESAVRLVAAVEA

-128 VLGPGGEVASAGID
+128 VLGPSGKVASAGLD
-142 LDLDTGAMRPW
+142 LDLDAGTMRPW
-153 RRRGERSD
+153 RRRA
-161 EAETLPW
+161 EAPDAATLPW

-174 AVTRELWERLAGFDE
+174 AVTRELWEQVSGFDE

-202 RVRAFGGRVAV
+202 RVQALGGRVAV
-213 IDGATATHS
+213 IDGATAIHS
-222 GGGTQRPEGSRAKS
+222 GGGTQRAEGARAKS
-236 AAYYYFNIRNR
+236 PAYYYFNIRNR
-247 ALFARTWLG
+247 ALFARTWLS
-256 QERERAWRRGAV
+256 QERQRAWRRGAG

-283 LHPVRP
+283 LRPVRP

-295 GLHDGRRDRPVRVLE
+295 GLRDGRRDRPVRVLE
-310 SVRELRTTTNPY
+310 SVRELRATTNPY

-333 DDTEVVLFAFAR
+333 EDTDVVLFGYAR

-362 MSARTPLRRLA
+362 LTSARTPLRRLA
-373 RRLLTTAFVTR
+373 RRLLTTAFIMR
-384 LRLTNTPAVR
+384 LRLTGTPVVR
-394 TWHNLTRPDGL
+394 TWHNLVRPDGL
-405 SRWDHRLLDSL
+405 SRWDHRLLDAL

-438 STIVHGHYRDWF
+438 STIVHAHYRDWF
-450 ASEVSTSSTTGST
+450 EPVIDALPEPVETVE
-463 TRSTTG
+463 
-469 STTRQPRRVLY
+469 RRVLY

-486 YKGVEQLLEAVADSP
+486 YKGVEQLLEAVADRP
-501 GADLDVRL
+501 EADLDVRL
-509 VGSPS
+509 VGSPA
-514 DAALADRVRA
+514 DAALADQVRA
-524 AVAADARVSAE
+524 AVAADTRVSAD
-535 LSYADDATLAAEIGA
+535 LSYADDATLAAEIA
-550 AALVVLPYKAM
+550 AAILVVLPYKAM

-585 RRLADEVGDGW
+585 RRLAEEVGEGW

-605 IEDLERALKAVANNR
+605 IEDLERALKAVAAN
-620 PAGRPDLSAREWPE
+620 PPYGRPDLSAREWPE
-634 SAALHAGAFRAA
+634 SAALHAAAFRAS
-646 LYPFH
+646 LYP

>member
-1 MSGPVMSDLARL
+1 MSELSRL

-29 TTLVAEALRP
+29 TTQVAAALRH
-39 ARVVVVDNYSSDANR
+39 ARIVVVDNHSTDAHR
-54 DAVRALCEREGW
+54 DAVRRLCDREGW

-79 GCNLGAAAALDA
+79 GCNLGAAAALA
-91 GAEVLLFLNPDATI
+91 EGAEVLLFLNPDATI
-105 DAESAVRLVAAVDA
+105 EAESAVRLMAAVEA

-128 VLGPGGEVASAGID
+128 VLGADGEVASAGLD

-153 RRRGERSD
+153 RRRSEHPG
-161 EAETLPW
+161 AETLPW

-174 AVTRELWERLAGFDE
+174 AVTRELWERLSGFDE

-202 RVRAFGGRVAV
+202 RVQALGGRVAV
-213 IDGATATHS
+213 IEGATAIHS
-222 GGGTQRPEGSRAKS
+222 GGGTQRLEGSRAKS
-236 AAYYYFNIRNR
+236 PAYYYFNIRNR
-247 ALFARTWLG
+247 ALFTRTWLS
-256 QERERAWRRGAV
+256 QERQRSWRRGAV

-289 VSAVVR
+289 VSAVLR
-295 GLHDGRRDRPVRVLE
+295 GLRDGRRDRPVRVLE
-310 SVRELRTTTNPY
+310 SARELRATTNPY
-322 IVQLV
+322 IVQLI
-327 ETLGRR
+327 ETLGQR
-333 DDTEVVLFAFAR
+333 DDTEVVLFGFAR
-345 AIAGRYDVFHV
+345 AIVGRYDVFHV

-362 MSARTPLRRLA
+362 VTSARTPLRRLA
-373 RRLLTTAFVTR
+373 RRLLTTAFITR
-384 LRLTNTPAVR
+384 LRLTRTPVVR
-394 TWHNLTRPDGL
+394 TWHNLVRPDGL
-405 SRWDHRLLDSL
+405 SRWDHRLLDAL

-422 VIRLTDQTAPP
+422 IIRLTDQTAPP

-438 STIVHGHYRDWF
+438 STIVHAHYRDWF
-450 ASEVSTSSTTGST
+450 EPVTEALEPIEPVDS
-463 TRSTTG
+463 
-469 STTRQPRRVLY
+469 RVLY

-501 GADLDVRL
+501 EADLDVRL

-514 DAALADRVRA
+514 DPTLADRVRA
-524 AVAADARVSAE
+524 AVAADARISAD
-535 LSYADDATLAAEIGA
+535 LSYADDPTLAAEIA
-550 AALVVLPYKAM
+550 AATLVVLPYKAM

-585 RRLADEVGDGW
+585 RRLAEEVGEGW

-605 IEDLERALKAVANNR
+605 IEDLEGALKAVTANP

-634 SAALHAGAFRAA
+634 SAALHAAVFRAS
-646 LYPFH
+646 LYP

>member
-1 MSGPVMSDLARL
+1 MSDLSRL
-13 AVVVVSYGDP
+13 AVVVVSYGGP

-29 TTLVAEALRP
+29 TTQVAAALRP
-39 ARVVVVDNYSSDANR
+39 AKIIVVDNHSIDANR
-54 DAVRALCEREGW
+54 DVVRALCEREGW

-79 GCNLGAAAALDA
+79 GCNLGAAAALA
-91 GAEVLLFLNPDATI
+91 EGAEVLLFLNPDATI
-105 DAESAVRLVAAVDA
+105 DAESAVRLMAAVEA

-128 VLGPGGEVASAGID
+128 VLGPGGEVASEGLD
-142 LDLDTGAMRPW
+142 LDLDTGMMRPW
-153 RRRGERSD
+153 RRRCEHPG
-161 EAETLPW
+161 AETLPW

-174 AVTRELWERLAGFDE
+174 AVTRELWEQVSGFDE

-202 RVRAFGGRVAV
+202 RVQALGGRVAV
-213 IDGATATHS
+213 IDEAIATHS
-222 GGGTQRPEGSRAKS
+222 GGGTQRAEGSRAKS
-236 AAYYYFNIRNR
+236 PAYYYFNIRNR
-247 ALFARTWLG
+247 ALFARTWLS
-256 QERERAWRRGAV
+256 QERQRSWRRGAV

-295 GLHDGRRDRPVRVLE
+295 GLRDGRRDRPVRVLA
-310 SVRELRTTTNPY
+310 SARELRATTNPY

-327 ETLGRR
+327 ETLRQR
-333 DDTEVVLFAFAR
+333 DDTEVVLFGFAR

-362 MSARTPLRRLA
+362 LTSARTPLRRLA
-373 RRLLTTAFVTR
+373 RRLLTTAFILR
-384 LRLTNTPAVR
+384 LRLTRTPVVR
-394 TWHNLTRPDGL
+394 TWHNLVRPDGL
-405 SRWDHRLLDSL
+405 SRWDHRLLDAL

-438 STIVHGHYRDWF
+438 STIVHAHYRDWF
-450 ASEVSTSSTTGST
+450 EPVTEALAEPVETVE
-463 TRSTTG
+463 
-469 STTRQPRRVLY
+469 RRVLY

-501 GADLDVRL
+501 EADLDVRL

-514 DAALADRVRA
+514 DPVLADQVRA
-524 AVAADARVSAE
+524 AAAADARISAD
-535 LSYADDATLAAEIGA
+535 LTYADDATLAAEIA
-550 AALVVLPYKAM
+550 AATLVVLPYKAM

-573 DTPVLAPDNEVN
+573 DTPVLAPGNEVN
-585 RRLADEVGDGW
+585 RRLAEEVGEGW
-596 LHLFEGTLT
+596 LHLFEGTIS
-605 IEDLERALKAVANNR
+605 IEDLERALKAVAAN
-620 PAGRPDLSAREWPE
+620 PPEGRPDLSAREWPE
-634 SAALHAGAFRAA
+634 SAALHAAVFRAA
-646 LYPFH
+646 LLP